1 MDKRRP
7 CSVQQPSESRE
18 PETAFPN
25 WRSEK
30 IEATCRVLAR
40 EGNYREADHR
50 LRDWIRRYGAT
61 APLMDLLARIAA
73 QQGKLDE
80 AKHLWQ
86 TAANLDPA
94 NAVYRVGLRKLNAV
108 EGLEG
113 RRSFVPS
120 PAAVIIVA
128 LCAIIVALVL
138 FIGYS
143 QLHRHHRPK
152 APKAIATAH
161 TLA

>member
-7 CSVQQPSESRE
+7 RSVQQPSESRE
-18 PETAFPN
+18 PETSLAN

-40 EGNYREADHR
+40 EGNYREADYR
-50 LRDWIRRYGAT
+50 LRDWVRRYGAT

-86 TAANLDPA
+86 TAAKLDPG
-94 NAVYRVGLRKLNAV
+94 NAIYRAGLRKLNAV
-108 EGLEG
+108 EGRDG
-113 RRSFVPS
+113 HRSFVPS

-138 FIGYS
+138 FIGYF
-143 QLHRHHRPK
+143 QVHRHHRPK
-152 APKAIATAH
+152 APRAIPTAR
-161 TLA
+161 T